1 MLVLNREQLLGNR
14 FRQSFSEMTYCHVQD
29 NADVIENMY
38 LVQEFVEN
46 GSLWDALG
54 NEDVASTVSWQ
65 QR

>member
-1 MLVLNREQLLGNR
+1 MLVLNREQLLGNS